1 DHRQSIQAGSI
12 TGILAAEFFCD
23 PNGGLELVLRIR
35 ESVLLAQPSPFVHQ
49 FLPSRFGGSD
59 LTRLETWRAT
69 SAGNPRTTIRG
80 AIERRLLIGNT
91 LLVETASPPG
101 LTVGILSGP
110 FAQRRRGTPGLVRG
124 NPRCFGR
131 RHQRHR

>member
-1 DHRQSIQAGSI
+1 MPWMLLPNGQRPAEHGLRFVVSASDLYDHRQSIQAGSI

-80 AIERRLLIGNT
+80 AIERR
-91 LLVETASPPG
+91 
-101 LTVGILSGP
+101 
-110 FAQRRRGTPGLVRG
+110 
-124 NPRCFGR
+124 
-131 RHQRHR
+131 